1 MKRGGAIIGHTHVS
15 EMIGRHGRRRARRVS
30 NQAEP

>member
-15 EMIGRHGRRRARRVS
+15 EMIDRQVRRRARRVS
-30 NQAEP
+30 NQAQV